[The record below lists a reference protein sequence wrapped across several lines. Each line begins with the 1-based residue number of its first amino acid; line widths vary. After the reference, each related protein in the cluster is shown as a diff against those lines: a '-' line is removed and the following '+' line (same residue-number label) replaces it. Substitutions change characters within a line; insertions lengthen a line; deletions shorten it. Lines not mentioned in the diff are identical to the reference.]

1 MIVVVTHNFAGTGRV
16 SGNMLPRAV
25 TQIYDT
31 SKAGAGVRALLNY
44 HASELNAWY
53 LENWERLELGIGALL
68 LLILFFGAEGT
79 GALMIATG
87 LMLTLVVVEHWFLTP
102 EIVRLGRAAAFQPV
116 QGNSLQEIRFWN
128 FHSAYSILEAMKLGL
143 ASFVAS
149 KLIFRRR
156 KTTGRT
162 VEIGLTDTTE
172 DGEVRQA

>member
-1 MIVVVTHNFAGTGRV
+1 MIVVVTHNFAGTERV